1 MTKLAWLLVVALLLS
16 IALNGLQSQTNATER
31 RQHAERVKYFYNWD
45 YRAEIVKERETGHVW
60 LRLRTPAGFQVHEF
74 GQVCPK
80 ELKL

>member
-1 MTKLAWLLVVALLLS
+1 MKIALSLLLLAS
-16 IALNGLQSQTNATER
+16 IGLNALQHLNNQSAKE
-31 RQHAERVKYFYNWD
+31 QHAERIKYFYQWD
-45 YRAEIVKERETGHVW
+45 YRAEIVKERETGHIW